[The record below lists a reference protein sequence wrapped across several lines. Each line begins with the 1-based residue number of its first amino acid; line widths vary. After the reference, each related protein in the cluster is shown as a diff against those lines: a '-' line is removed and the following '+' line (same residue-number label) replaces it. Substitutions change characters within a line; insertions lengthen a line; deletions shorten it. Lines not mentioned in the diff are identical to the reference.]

1 MWAYSFETGGICEYN
16 KSACGYYRGS
26 SGIGL
31 ATARLLA
38 ESGAAVTIAGRQQ
51 TRVDAALEQ
60 LHAWQLDIEGAVVD
74 ATSTEA
80 LRDFFWQVGSMDHLV
95 LSLSGGEGQG
105 EFRTLDLAALRR
117 GFEAKFWPCLF
128 AAQASLHTLRADGSL
143 TFVTAA
149 SARTSIAGTAGL
161 AAINGA
167 LNATIPTLALE
178 LKPLRVNAVSPGVI
192 RTAWWDKMPAEAREN
207 YFAHMASHLPVQRVG
222 QAEDVAQAIQFL
234 ITNSF
239 MTGCIIDCDGGARIH

>member
-1 MWAYSFETGGICEYN
+1 MNIAKQRVVIIG
-16 KSACGYYRGS
+16 GS

-38 ESGAAVTIAGRQQ
+38 ESGASVTIAGRQQ
-51 TRVDAALEQ
+51 ARVDAALAQ
-60 LHAWQLDIEGAVVD
+60 LQTGQRDVSGAVVD
-74 ATSTEA
+74 ATSTEE
-80 LRDFFWQVGSMDHLV
+80 LRDFFWQVGSLDHLV

-105 EFRTLDLAALRR
+105 DFRTLDLAALQR
-117 GFEAKFWPCLF
+117 GFEAKFWPCVF
-128 AAQASLHTLRADGSL
+128 AAQASLNTLRADGSL

-149 SARTSIAGTAGL
+149 SARTSLAGTAGL

-167 LNATIPTLALE
+167 LNAMIPTLALE

-192 RTAWWDKMPAEAREN
+192 RTAWWDKLPAEARER
-207 YFAHMASHLPVQRVG
+207 YFAQMAAGLPVQRIG
-222 QAEDVAQAIQFL
+222 EPEDVAQTIQFL
-234 ITNSF
+234 LTNGF